1 MIEINSQPAK
11 PLNPVLAGI
20 YGAIVALG
28 CAYALSYVFA
38 HFGLGVLGAY
48 EAEQAPLASRD
59 SEVFRRAALN
69 LYAAQHVTLWG
80 SGGIAGSVGDAFPG
94 RLFASLT
101 LPITLW
107 TIIPVMALL
116 LAGYVVAASRRDTSR
131 WGMLLPAMSGGLLYA
146 LVLAALSGV
155 VRAKIGS
162 FAMPE
167 IGGFSANPPS
177 LTFRPEVTSV
187 LVFGCGFGL
196 LFTYIGGL
204 IAVRSNER
212 NYQPGKWWT
221 SAKATILAALIV
233 QVLML
238 AMAFVWL
245 ALGSRRADD
254 RVESGRIVEMIP
266 SAIGIAYVMANG
278 AVLQADLESRVR
290 FEQHIQKTIG
300 ARMSLYKG
308 IVEEERGKVSRKPA
322 PLRVTIPVA
331 ILTAIGFAFAGWLA
345 VRWGARGGSLPTAG
359 RIAIIHTFY
368 LVVLAVLCSME
379 LVQSD
384 SLTTAT
390 IIIRPMID
398 RWIFCSFAAVFVLS
412 MIGTYLASRRVVSFR
427 AHSI

>member
-1 MIEINSQPAK
+1 MIKINGKLVK

-38 HFGLGVLGAY
+38 HLGLGVLGAY
-48 EAEQAPLASRD
+48 ESGRATLAYRD
-59 SEVFRRAALN
+59 LEVFGRAALN
-69 LYAAQHVTLWG
+69 LYAAQHVTLFG
-80 SGGIAGSVGDAFPG
+80 RGDIAGSVGDAFPG

-107 TIIPVMALL
+107 TIIPVIALL
-116 LAGYVVAASRRDTSR
+116 LAGYVAAASRRDTSR
-131 WGMLLPAMSGGLLYA
+131 WGMLLPAMSGGVMYA

-167 IGGFSANPPS
+167 IGGFSANPPA

-212 NYQPGKWWT
+212 DYQPGKWWT
-221 SAKATILAALIV
+221 SAKATISAVLIV
-233 QVLML
+233 QVLIL
-238 AMAFVWL
+238 ATACVWL
-245 ALGSRRADD
+245 ATGSRRANG
-254 RVESGRIVEMIP
+254 RVEGGRIIEMIP
-266 SAIGIAYVMANG
+266 SAVGIAYLMANG
-278 AVLQADLESRVR
+278 AVLQADLESRIR
-290 FEQHIQKTIG
+290 FEQHTRKTIG
-300 ARMSLYKG
+300 AKMSLYKG

-359 RIAIIHTFY
+359 RIAIIHTLY

-390 IIIRPMID
+390 IIIRPMVD
-398 RWIFCSFAAVFVLS
+398 RWIFYSFASVFVLS
-412 MIGTYLASRRVVSFR
+412 TFGAYLASRRAVSLSSR
-427 AHSI
+427 SI